1 MEISSSETE
10 IVEAFA
16 SLVRQFCSII
26 DETAELDR
34 DEILRKIYPLLP
46 KLMAQAIAL
55 PKIAESEEAEDAQ
68 SDDDLP
74 EKSRWTHEERRQV
87 FKLLQDKL
95 AGWDQ
100 YWVIFDP
107 NNDMDAILGSLADD
121 LVDIYFDLK
130 EGLALHESGQ
140 SESAQVI
147 WEWRFS
153 FDIHWGEH
161 ALGALR
167 TIHFRLQDCS

>member
-1 MEISSSETE
+1 MNTSNSQTQ
-10 IVEAFA
+10 IVDSFA
-16 SLVRQFCSII
+16 SLGRQYCSII
-26 DETAELDR
+26 DEAAKLDR
-34 DEILRKIYPLLP
+34 TEILSRIYPLLP
-46 KLMAQAIAL
+46 QLIGQAIAL
-55 PKIAESEEAEDAQ
+55 PEIEETEEAEDTQ

-74 EKSRWTHEERRQV
+74 KKSRWTHEERRQL
-87 FKLLQDKL
+87 FKLLQEKL
-95 AGWDQ
+95 GGWDQ

-107 NNDMDAILGSLADD
+107 TKDLDAIIGSLADD

-140 SESAQVI
+140 SEPNQVI

-153 FDIHWGEH
+153 FDIHWSEH

-167 TIHFRLQDCS
+167 TIHFHLQNGS